1 MRASD
6 RYTSTSSL
14 PRVIPVF
21 PLGGAILLPRATL
34 PLNIFEPRYLQMFD
48 EAMSGPRIV
57 GIVQPAREAES
68 SESPQGRVVPLRHV
82 GCAGRVTAFQELD
95 DGRLI
100 VGLSGLIRFAI
111 TSELPS
117 EKPYRACTVDYAAY
131 AGDLTSGQGADDVD
145 REKLLSTLKKF
156 LDARSLKADWA
167 SIGRAA
173 NEQLV
178 NSLSIMSPYGPEE
191 KQALLEAADLKARSE
206 LLIAL
211 AEMEIAAA
219 GRSGGSGST
228 LQ

>member
-6 RYTSTSSL
+6 RYTSTSAL

-48 EAMSGPRIV
+48 EAMTGPRIV
-57 GIVQPAREAES
+57 GIIQPAREAGEG
-68 SESPQGRVVPLRHV
+68 ESPEGRVVPLRQV

-100 VGLSGLIRFAI
+100 VGLSGVVRFAV
-111 TSELPS
+111 TSEATS
-117 EKPYRACTVDYAAY
+117 SKPYRTCAVNYTAY
-131 AGDLTSGQGADDVD
+131 GADLTPGQGADDVD
-145 REKLLSTLKKF
+145 RDKLLSTLKKF
-156 LDARSLKADWA
+156 LEARSLKADWQ

-206 LLIAL
+206 LLVAL
-211 AEMEIAAA
+211 AEMEIASA
-219 GRSGGSGST
+219 GRSGGSGTT